1 MKVLF
6 VVNGDARSSRPW
18 SGVPNH
24 LLVEMVS
31 RGIGVVNVD
40 MSRVW
45 HLRWP
50 RILYN
55 RIFRKVIR
63 RWRNVPYEATRLCI
77 EQTNKWLRKV
87 AKHHADCDLAL
98 ITSFCIDCTGVSL
111 PCILVHDWTIGYAR
125 GILHGIRLSPFEE
138 EAERNQLAALR
149 TASKVVTFYPRVLD
163 YLKSN
168 NLTNVHFIC
177 NPIDTEL
184 GINALKRGHAAS
196 TSRHIL
202 VVGGNFYRE
211 NLEYVLEAA
220 DSLEDSGIVV
230 DVVGQAKARYRPKY
244 VKVNFFGYL
253 DKTNPQQHKMYYDVL
268 TNARCLVNVKK
279 GWGGGSS
286 IAEALCAGVPVI
298 CGDYADIVALYGEVA
313 RFGCYCEPG
322 NIRML
327 ADKLKVL
334 LALEETAYVEMCFYA
349 HCLVKDDTYHRFVDR
364 WLVLDGAVR

>member
-98 ITSFCIDCTGVSL
+98 ITSFALIVQASRY
-111 PCILVHDWTIGYAR
+111 PAFWFTIG
-125 GILHGIRLSPFEE
+125 RLAMRVGFF
-138 EAERNQLAALR
+138 
-149 TASKVVTFYPRVLD
+149 TAFACR
-163 YLKSN
+163 
-168 NLTNVHFIC
+168 H
-177 NPIDTEL
+177 
-184 GINALKRGHAAS
+184 LKRKLNAINWL
-196 TSRHIL
+196 RL
-202 VVGGNFYRE
+202 
-211 NLEYVLEAA
+211 
-220 DSLEDSGIVV
+220 
-230 DVVGQAKARYRPKY
+230 GQLQR
-244 VKVNFFGYL
+244 L
-253 DKTNPQQHKMYYDVL
+253 
-268 TNARCLVNVKK
+268 
-279 GWGGGSS
+279 
-286 IAEALCAGVPVI
+286 
-298 CGDYADIVALYGEVA
+298 
-313 RFGCYCEPG
+313 
-322 NIRML
+322 
-327 ADKLKVL
+327 
-334 LALEETAYVEMCFYA
+334 
-349 HCLVKDDTYHRFVDR
+349 
-364 WLVLDGAVR
+364 